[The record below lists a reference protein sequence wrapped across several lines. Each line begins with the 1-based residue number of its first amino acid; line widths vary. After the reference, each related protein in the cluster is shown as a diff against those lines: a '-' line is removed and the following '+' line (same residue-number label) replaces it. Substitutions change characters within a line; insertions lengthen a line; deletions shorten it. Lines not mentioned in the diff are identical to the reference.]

1 MKKSGIMLAAVICM
15 MMQSVSAFAQDQF
28 VSTEKLPSAIT
39 SFIQKHFPGQVI
51 DYANIDT
58 EFADTDFDDDF
69 DGDDFDDTI
78 YEVCL
83 NNGVELD
90 FDMNGNWRK
99 VDCYYM
105 TVPMQ
110 IIPSTIAQY
119 VGIHFSGHDIVK
131 IDKINYGYEVELSNG
146 LEVKFNHQGELIT
159 IDD

>member
-69 DGDDFDDTI
+69 DGSI

-105 TVPMQ
+105 TVPKQ
-110 IIPSTIAQY
+110 IIPPTIAQY
-119 VGIHFSGHDIVK
+119 AGIHFSGQDIVK
-131 IDKINYGYEVELSNG
+131 IDKKSYGYEVEFSNG
-146 LEVKFNHQGELIT
+146 LEVKFNHQGELLT
-159 IDD
+159 FDD